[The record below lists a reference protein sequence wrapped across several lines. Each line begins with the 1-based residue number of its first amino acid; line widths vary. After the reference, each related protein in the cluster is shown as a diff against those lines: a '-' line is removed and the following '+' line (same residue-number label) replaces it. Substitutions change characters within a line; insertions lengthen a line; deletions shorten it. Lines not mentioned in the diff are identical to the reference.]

1 METKEYYG
9 GTYLSPHEQRE
20 FVVTFN
26 IYGKASTTVFADNYE
41 DAERIAK
48 ENKFDIKELEIDEIE
63 IEEVDEIVEN

>member
-9 GTYLSPHEQRE
+9 GTYPSPHEQRE
-20 FVVTFN
+20 FAITFN
-26 IYGKASTTVFADNYE
+26 IYGKASTTIFADNYE
-41 DAERIAK
+41 DAERIAR

>member
-9 GTYLSPHEQRE
+9 GTYPSPHEQRE

-26 IYGKASTTVFADNYE
+26 IYGKASTTIFADNYE

-48 ENKFDIKELEIDEIE
+48 EAEPEA
-63 IEEVDEIVEN
+63 IVWIHEYNLWLII